1 MNIGLQAASADWST
15 WESNI
20 ARTCNS
26 NGDCGYYNAAIAY
39 GFSCRAGGNLYV
51 HYNNNEGYEYEGNF
65 AAASVLRVE
74 AIGNTVTWYRDGTQ
88 LKTVTESAVDYPLN
102 VFATIHNVDAGCTP
116 VTGLQLKP

>member
-1 MNIGLQAASADWST
+1 M
-15 WESNI
+15 
-20 ARTCNS
+20 
-26 NGDCGYYNAAIAY
+26 
-39 GFSCRAGGNLYV
+39 
-51 HYNNNEGYEYEGNF
+51 
-65 AAASVLRVE
+65 LRVE